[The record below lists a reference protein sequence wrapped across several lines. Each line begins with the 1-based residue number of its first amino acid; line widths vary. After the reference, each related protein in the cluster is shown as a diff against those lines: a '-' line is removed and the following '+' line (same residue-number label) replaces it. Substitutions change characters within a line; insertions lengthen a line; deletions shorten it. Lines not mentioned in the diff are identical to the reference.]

1 MNRPAKRL
9 VLIILL
15 GLLGCSAASIDRSTI
30 AVENDTADAIN
41 QDPAGRTQLDP
52 SKPVPEKSEILP
64 AWRKRETTIKTFQF
78 NWTEQ
83 QTHPQ
88 GWLPNP
94 RYPQREWLN
103 IPGLQTDRS
112 YTVSKTLAVADNKM
126 RYSFELDRKE
136 EADGVRVVS
145 PQGDRQGLGVR
156 RNYSYVSV
164 FDGHTARIRLTSLLE
179 SPPETDQRVTWN
191 VDAQNLD
198 LRPILLAFRPFDP
211 AMGDLLIDR
220 AVTNRM
226 RTIYRGK
233 STFILEERHD
243 PSGWKTMMWLEPER
257 NFLVSRYVV
266 LFEQKWFLDI
276 DIDYALDQQWGWIPT
291 AWHISELVADG
302 SRRLVSDAKVT
313 SYTIN
318 QPTKTETFQSP

>member
-112 YTVSKTLAVADNKM
+112 
-126 RYSFELDRKE
+126 
-136 EADGVRVVS
+136 
-145 PQGDRQGLGVR
+145 
-156 RNYSYVSV
+156 
-164 FDGHTARIRLTSLLE
+164 
-179 SPPETDQRVTWN
+179 
-191 VDAQNLD
+191 
-198 LRPILLAFRPFDP
+198 
-211 AMGDLLIDR
+211 
-220 AVTNRM
+220 
-226 RTIYRGK
+226 
-233 STFILEERHD
+233 
-243 PSGWKTMMWLEPER
+243 
-257 NFLVSRYVV
+257 
-266 LFEQKWFLDI
+266 
-276 DIDYALDQQWGWIPT
+276 
-291 AWHISELVADG
+291 
-302 SRRLVSDAKVT
+302 
-313 SYTIN
+313 
-318 QPTKTETFQSP
+318 